1 MYTHT
6 LVFWRMRCPLFTMQA
21 VGRFCCGGKAM
32 NEPSANSF
40 FVVLLFILRCLVPL
54 AILFGISY
62 LLRRM
67 GLVAI
72 EAPEPKEEVAE
83 ESVTEKTSKPTSP
96 QKLTSQTQP
105 KKPQKKKVSPPRK
118 QSAPSREKP
127 VGKKPGAKT
136 KAGNSRSRSK

>member
-1 MYTHT
+1 
-6 LVFWRMRCPLFTMQA
+6 
-21 VGRFCCGGKAM
+21 M

-72 EAPEPKEEVAE
+72 ESPEPKEEVAE

-127 VGKKPGAKT
+127 VGKKPAAKAKT
-136 KAGNSRSRSK
+136 GNSRSRSK